1 MVLVLVLVV
10 LVGGGQ
16 RGTTV
21 GLPVTTCFVLV
32 ILSEELYVGH
42 LIFRLND
49 CICLTVSVQE

>member
-1 MVLVLVLVV
+1 M
-10 LVGGGQ
+10 
-16 RGTTV
+16 

-42 LIFRLND
+42 LRFRVND